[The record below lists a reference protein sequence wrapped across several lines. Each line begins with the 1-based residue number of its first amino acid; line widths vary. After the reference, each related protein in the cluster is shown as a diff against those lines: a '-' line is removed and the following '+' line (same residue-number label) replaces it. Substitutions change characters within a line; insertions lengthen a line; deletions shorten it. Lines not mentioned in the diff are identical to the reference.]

1 MLDTL
6 YTEYEKSQS
15 DFNAF
20 LFTYRHK
27 FKELLKEKE
36 KLTLLEEVRKEGLR
50 ELDLEEGS
58 QEVLKKILSVVSAY
72 GVDALQSLIEE
83 GLNLVFFDRMYKVR
97 LEVLDLRGL
106 KAMRLY
112 LTEKIDGAEIVSDI
126 RDAVGGAIKTVV
138 SLLCR
143 VFLIYN
149 DKKAKRVLFM
159 DETFADIAVEYKEGL
174 FRLLNELHKKWQF
187 SFVLITH
194 DAGVL
199 EYADR
204 VYVVRNGKTV
214 LQKGSGVKAE
224 SLSDIEEA
232 AGG

>member
-1 MLDTL
+1 MPDAL
-6 YTEYEKSQS
+6 YVEWEKSQS
-15 DFNAF
+15 DLNAF
-20 LFTYRHK
+20 LFAYRHK
-27 FKELLKEKE
+27 LKELEQEKRALALRE
-36 KLTLLEEVRKEGLR
+36 AAREEGLR
-50 ELDLEEGS
+50 ELDLEEGA
-58 QEVLKKILSVVSAY
+58 QEVLKKILSIVSAQ
-72 GVDALQSLIEE
+72 GIEALQSLIEE

-106 KAMRLY
+106 KALRLF
-112 LTEKIDGAEIVSDI
+112 LAETINGMEVVSDI

-149 DKKAKRVLFM
+149 NKLAKRVLFM
-159 DETFADIAVEYKEGL
+159 DETFADIAAEYKEGL
-174 FRLLNELHKKWQF
+174 FRLLDELHKKWQF

-204 VYVVRNGKTV
+204 VYVVRNGCAV
-214 LQKGSGVKAE
+214 LQKGSGAE
-224 SLSDIEEA
+224 KGAEC
-232 AGG
+232 G